1 VQKAEC
7 IIRGIY
13 KKQKEA
19 FTSVAFEIKRK
30 NGCTT
35 SYGHEFCGR
44 AL

>member
-19 FTSVAFEIKRK
+19 FTSVAFEKGLSTDK
-30 NGCTT
+30 EEKWMHYKLW
-35 SYGHEFCGR
+35 S
-44 AL
+44 